1 MKSLFV
7 NILLSKLRGHIKMKK
22 ILSILMA
29 GLLSIGL
36 VACFSKEDTAR
47 RGENHNKSEVEIIR
61 KVDTRNEGKGNL

>member
-1 MKSLFV
+1 
-7 NILLSKLRGHIKMKK
+7 MKK